1 MAIKDQ
7 ERRDLIAGELRAHRA
22 KANLSQAQ
30 VAKAVDMEKSAIGRY
45 EQGAVE
51 LGIETAWDMANLY
64 GVSLD
69 EMVGREHAPTKA
81 RA

>member
-7 ERRDLIAGELRAHRA
+7 ERRDLIAGELRGHRA

-30 VAKAVDMEKSAIGRY
+30 VAKSVDVDRASIGRY
-45 EQGAVE
+45 EQGASE
-51 LGIETAWDMANLY
+51 LGIETAWEMANLY

-69 EMVGREHAPTKA
+69 ELVGRHSAATA
-81 RA
+81 N